1 MIFARIINKA
11 DKYPL
16 FNISLKL
23 LKNLKPN
30 VIDCKTYSTRSSL
43 AGRCLHSWKHWD
55 VACLGTWWVH
65 SASDADAVTPSTAVL
80 LYTRSYKR
88 RSVPS
93 SPIRSFLASTG
104 ALVVMMPQDCPGGS
118 SLFEFL
124 SIYANIYIDFLFDWL
139 RLILIDADADWCSCS
154 DDVPALHRW
163 QPTFWD
169 FEHLCQYM

>member
-1 MIFARIINKA
+1 M
-11 DKYPL
+11 
-16 FNISLKL
+16 
-23 LKNLKPN
+23 
-30 VIDCKTYSTRSSL
+30 
-43 AGRCLHSWKHWD
+43 
-55 VACLGTWWVH
+55 H

-124 SIYANIYIDFLFDWL
+124 SIYANIMTYW
-139 RLILIDADADWCSCS
+139 
-154 DDVPALHRW
+154 PAGGGRGQNPENTAQGHSGHNSIC
-163 QPTFWD
+163 P
-169 FEHLCQYM
+169 